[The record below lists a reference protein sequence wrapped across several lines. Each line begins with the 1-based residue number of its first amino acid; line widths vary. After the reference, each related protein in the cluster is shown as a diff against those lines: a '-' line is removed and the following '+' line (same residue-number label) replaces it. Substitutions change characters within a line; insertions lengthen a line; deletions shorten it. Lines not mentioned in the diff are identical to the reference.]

1 MASVDYVVKG
11 LASLTDTDSL
21 LRTISEAMLGETR
34 QRIHNF
40 GERADGSPIGTY
52 SPEYMKLRTGSYSTN
67 KYTKGKNKGQT
78 RPKYNA
84 TSDTKVIFSLTG
96 QMQNDYQIIAISDT
110 EYGLGFTN
118 SVDANKSV
126 WLAERFGND
135 IWALSESELKQ
146 VDAIVQ
152 EFVNNAF
159 K

>member
-1 MASVDYVVKG
+1 VASVDYLVKG

-21 LRTISEAMLGETR
+21 LRTISEAMLGETKF
-34 QRIHNF
+34 RIHNE
-40 GERADGSPIGTY
+40 GQRSTGSPIGQY
-52 SPEYMKLRTGSYSTN
+52 N
-67 KYTKGKNKGQT
+67 DKYLQVRIG
-78 RPKYNA
+78 KYNR
-84 TSDTKVIFSLTG
+84 TSDTDVIFSLTG
-96 QMQNDYQIIAISDT
+96 QMENNYKVIAISDT
-110 EYGLGFTN
+110 EYGLGFDNAT
-118 SVDANKSV
+118 DGQKSV

>member
-1 MASVDYVVKG
+1 VASVDYVVKG

-21 LRTISEAMLGETR
+21 LRTISEAMLGETKF
-34 QRIHNF
+34 RIHNE
-40 GERADGSPIGTY
+40 GQRSTGSPIG
-52 SPEYMKLRTGSYSTN
+52 
-67 KYTKGKNKGQT
+67 
-78 RPKYNA
+78 KYNDKYLQVRIGKYNR
-84 TSDTKVIFSLTG
+84 TSDTDVIFSLTG
-96 QMQNDYQIIAISDT
+96 QMENNYKVIAISDT
-110 EYGLGFTN
+110 EYGLGFDNAT
-118 SVDANKSV
+118 DGQKSV